1 MNDFSL
7 SSKNDII
14 HNQQHILKR
23 VKYLLK
29 NMNACSDI
37 GNERTKQED
46 SVLLLEH
53 INNPNFRLLAVADGM
68 GGLLLGGK
76 ASNLTL
82 FEMIKWFE
90 RLPLSYYHNESKILA
105 ELGIKLHEIDLL
117 VRKICGEGG
126 TTLALAIVCEKNTLF
141 VNIGDSRIYVHKG
154 TYFEQIS
161 IDHSSSFDLYLK
173 GQIIDKDDIRF
184 HRRNHL
190 INSRL
195 GGLKK
200 LLKIEN
206 IVLYNSEY
214 DSTILVTDGI
224 SDCLPDNQLKSL
236 VDNFENDIQLSEII
250 VDQAMKFNS
259 TNIDLDLSEYY
270 DKIVGGKD
278 NATAAIFSKN
288 MIFERNRRL

>member
-90 RLPLSYYHNESKILA
+90 RLPLSYIIMSLKY
-105 ELGIKLHEIDLL
+105 LL
-117 VRKICGEGG
+117 SWE
-126 TTLALAIVCEKNTLF
+126 
-141 VNIGDSRIYVHKG
+141 
-154 TYFEQIS
+154 
-161 IDHSSSFDLYLK
+161 
-173 GQIIDKDDIRF
+173 
-184 HRRNHL
+184 
-190 INSRL
+190 
-195 GGLKK
+195 
-200 LLKIEN
+200 
-206 IVLYNSEY
+206 
-214 DSTILVTDGI
+214 
-224 SDCLPDNQLKSL
+224 
-236 VDNFENDIQLSEII
+236 
-250 VDQAMKFNS
+250 
-259 TNIDLDLSEYY
+259 
-270 DKIVGGKD
+270 
-278 NATAAIFSKN
+278 
-288 MIFERNRRL
+288 